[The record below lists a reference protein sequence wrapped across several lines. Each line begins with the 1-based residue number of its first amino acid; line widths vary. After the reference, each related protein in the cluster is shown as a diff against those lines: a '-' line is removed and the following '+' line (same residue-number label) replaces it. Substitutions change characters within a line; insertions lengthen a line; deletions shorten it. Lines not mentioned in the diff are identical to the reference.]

1 MKLDEALTQ
10 VIEEFDRVHPDGQID
25 VSKLDKGVLPT
36 FVTAESG
43 HQLHYT
49 KKSLEALLHVSHIL
63 YRASNSLPK
72 IVREDEHYAMV
83 RQALADCYASGDFA
97 PKIGGVPNG
106 KACLKKRLVEAVAA
120 MTTEFTHS
128 FPAWTMNVEAQR
140 KFAIGPVVFLTRDK
154 WLDSVRFP
162 RKALQHFT
170 KRPGKRDTDWK
181 RRVRDLLA
189 GKARLSK
196 SWPLADWV
204 YRAIKDT
211 PSVLKVKV
219 TGSERALSRQRAR
232 YAART
237 ALDCL
242 ALLFQNA
249 EHHAQFVLG
258 DDRVVPVSGS
268 TLIESGDH
276 LWIPGSGLKLR
287 GWTGTEADAIA
298 AVTSPNEKKLLKAAG
313 VVIRTLLDPSR
324 SKHPQLTQR
333 WATALAV
340 ASEGCR
346 ETHDGLALAKLA
358 SSLDI
363 LSGGGMEKGIRAM
376 LLHQTGHKAN
386 GIVIKGP
393 VPMTFKKVVE
403 RIYSHGRSQF
413 LHGNHVD
420 PMMPFDEERRH
431 AAFLAR
437 AALRTALARLPHYAG
452 PDEPKS
458 FQTM

>member
-10 VIEEFDRVHPDGQID
+10 VVEEFDHVHPDGQVD
-25 VSKLDKGVLPT
+25 VNKLDKGVLPT

-49 KKSLEALLHVSHIL
+49 KKSLEALLHISHIL

-72 IVREDEHYAMV
+72 IVGESGYYAMV
-83 RQALADCYASGDFA
+83 RQAIADCYASGDFA
-97 PKIGGVPNG
+97 PKVGGVPNG
-106 KACLKKRLVEAVAA
+106 KACLKRRLAEAVAA

-154 WLDSVRFP
+154 WLDSVHFS
-162 RKALQHFT
+162 RKALQYFA
-170 KRPGKRDTDWK
+170 KRPGKGDTDWK
-181 RRVRDLLA
+181 RRVRELLA
-189 GKARLSK
+189 GKARPSK

-204 YRAIKDT
+204 YRAIKDA

-219 TGSERALSRQRAR
+219 IGSERALSRQRAR

-242 ALLFQNA
+242 ALLFQDA

-268 TLIESGDH
+268 TLIESRGH
-276 LWIPGSGLKLR
+276 LWVPGSGLKLR
-287 GWTGTEADAIA
+287 GWTGAEADAIA
-298 AVTSPNEKKLLKAAG
+298 AVASPKEKKLLKAAG
-313 VVIRTLLDPSR
+313 AVIRTLLDPLR
-324 SKHPQLTQR
+324 SKHPQLIQR

-386 GIVIKGP
+386 DVMVKGP
-393 VPMTFKKVVE
+393 APMTFKEVVN
-403 RIYSHGRSQF
+403 RIY
-413 LHGNHVD
+413 
-420 PMMPFDEERRH
+420 
-431 AAFLAR
+431 
-437 AALRTALARLPHYAG
+437 
-452 PDEPKS
+452 
-458 FQTM
+458 

>member
-10 VIEEFDRVHPDGQID
+10 VIEEFDRVHPDGQVD
-25 VSKLDKGVLPT
+25 VSKLDRGVLPT
-36 FVTAESG
+36 FVTTESG
-43 HQLHYT
+43 YERHYT

-63 YRASNSLPK
+63 YRASNSLAK
-72 IVREDEHYAMV
+72 IVDEDAYYAMV
-83 RQALADCYASGDFA
+83 RQAIADCHASGDFA
-97 PKIGGVPNG
+97 RKVGGVPNG
-106 KACLKKRLVEAVAA
+106 KTCVKKRLAEAVAA

-128 FPAWTMNVEAQR
+128 FPAWTMNVEARR

-154 WLDSVRFP
+154 WLDSVRFS
-162 RKALQHFT
+162 RKALQYFT
-170 KRPGKRDTDWK
+170 KRPRRRDKNWK

-189 GKARLSK
+189 GKARPSK

-204 YRAIKDT
+204 YRAIKDA
-211 PSVLKVKV
+211 PCILRIKV
-219 TGSERALSRQRAR
+219 TGSERVLSRQRAR

-258 DDRVVPVSGS
+258 DDRVVPVREA
-268 TLIESGDH
+268 TLVESDGH
-276 LWIPGSGLKLR
+276 LWIPGSALKLR

-324 SKHPQLTQR
+324 SKHPQLIQR
-333 WATALAV
+333 WATALAL

-346 ETHDGLALAKLA
+346 ETQDGLALAKLA

-363 LSGGGMEKGIRAM
+363 LSGGGMEAGIRAM
-376 LLHQTGHKAN
+376 LLHHTGRKAN
-386 GIVIKGP
+386 DVVVQGP
-393 VPMTFKKVVE
+393 APMTFKKMVE

-420 PMMPFDEERRH
+420 PMMPFDEERRY
-431 AAFLAR
+431 ATLLAR
-437 AALRTALARLPHYAG
+437 SALRTTLARLLHYAG
-452 PDEPKS
+452 PDVPKA